1 MKVKGG
7 LELELKSRLGER
19 LDDWL
24 LGLEA
29 GPQGRVPRSLVG
41 MWEGSGECTSRLWP
55 WRETVASGRNCQ
67 RGCTAA
73 HGGVPEDLRTSSWTS
88 RVPSCGLQGLVNPHQ
103 HQLLSSPASGGW
115 EDPSS
120 CYLQESLQDRCRE
133 R

>member
-1 MKVKGG
+1 MAIGRPMKVKGG

-55 WRETVASGRNCQ
+55 WRETVASGSQ

-73 HGGVPEDLRTSSWTS
+73 HGGVPEDLRTSSLHDIPPEAAVRGVWQAQAEDLD
-88 RVPSCGLQGLVNPHQ
+88 VVEVDQLEKVLP
-103 HQLLSSPASGGW
+103 QLLL
-115 EDPSS
+115 DF
-120 CYLQESLQDRCRE
+120 
-133 R
+133 